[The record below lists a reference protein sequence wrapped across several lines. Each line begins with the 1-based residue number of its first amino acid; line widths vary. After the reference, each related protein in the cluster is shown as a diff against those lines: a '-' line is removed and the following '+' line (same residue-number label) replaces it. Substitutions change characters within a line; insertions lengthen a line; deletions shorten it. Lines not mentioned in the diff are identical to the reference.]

1 MSSVQFTFCLIATVV
16 TDLERST
23 RFYCDGLGF
32 EQLNTTG
39 TGGPQM
45 RALLETSEDPTIT
58 ARYLRKDGVTLEL
71 VYFENPQVAD
81 SNGAYRPIS
90 LAGGPSHIAINVD
103 DIDAALDIIREHGGQ
118 VLEHTRAS
126 FDMGDKP
133 PIQMILC
140 TDPDGVRIELLSM
153 DESLR
158 RQLVGLPPAD

>member
-1 MSSVQFTFCLIATVV
+1 MSGVQFTFCLIATVV
-16 TDLERST
+16 TDLDRST

-32 EQLNTTG
+32 EQLNTTN

-45 RALLETSEDPTIT
+45 RALLETSDDPAIT
-58 ARYLRKDGVTLEL
+58 ARYLRKDKPKVT
-71 VYFENPQVAD
+71 D
-81 SNGAYRPIS
+81 SGGTYRSMS
-90 LAGGPSHIAINVD
+90 LAGGPSHIAINVN
-103 DIDAALDIIREHGGQ
+103 DIDGALKVIRQHGGQ
-118 VLEHTRAS
+118 VFEHTRAS